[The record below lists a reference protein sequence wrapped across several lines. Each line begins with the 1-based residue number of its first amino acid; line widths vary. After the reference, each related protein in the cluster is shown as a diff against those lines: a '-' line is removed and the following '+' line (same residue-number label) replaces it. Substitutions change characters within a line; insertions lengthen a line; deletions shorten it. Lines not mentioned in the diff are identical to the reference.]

1 MIIYPAIDIR
11 GGRCV
16 RLTEGR
22 FDAETVFADDPAAM
36 AAQWESMGAEFLHL
50 VDLDGA
56 LAGAGR
62 NLPAIKRILETVR
75 IPVQLGGGI
84 RSLASMEKL
93 LALGV
98 SRLILGSI
106 AVKNPALVAEACKLF
121 PGKIAVGID
130 AKNYSEKK
138 SGEKKFSGGE
148 VAIEGW
154 GEGGGVSAVELAK
167 KMAGFGVEK
176 IIYTDISRDGMLS
189 GVNAEATAA
198 LARACGV
205 EIIASGGVASLEDI
219 RRVKKIAADGVTGC
233 IIGKALYTGAVDL
246 RAALALAREG

>member
-22 FDAETVFADDPAAM
+22 FDAETVFADDPAEM
-36 AAQWESMGAEFLHL
+36 ALKWAGLGAEFLHL

-56 LAGAGR
+56 LAGEGK
-62 NLPAIKRILETVR
+62 NVPVIERILQSVS

-84 RSLASMEKL
+84 RNLETIEKL
-93 LALGV
+93 LSLGV
-98 SRLILGSI
+98 NRLILGSA
-106 AVKNPALVAEACKLF
+106 AVKNPQLVEEACKKY
-121 PGKIAVGID
+121 PGHIAVGID
-130 AKNYSEKK
+130 AKN
-138 SGEKKFSGGE
+138 GE

-154 GEGGGVSAVELAK
+154 GKGSGVAATELAK
-167 KMAGFGVEK
+167 KMAAYGVET

-189 GVNAEATAA
+189 GVNVEATAA

-205 EIIASGGVASLEDI
+205 PIIASGGVASLEDI
-219 RRVKKIAADGVTGC
+219 RRVKAVESDGVQGC
-233 IIGKALYTGAVDL
+233 IIGKAIYTGAVDL
-246 RAALALAREG
+246 KAALDLAKEA

>member
-22 FDAETVFADDPAAM
+22 FDAETVFADDPAQM
-36 AAQWESMGAEFLHL
+36 ALKWAGLGAEFLHL

-56 LAGAGR
+56 LAGEGK
-62 NLPAIKRILETVR
+62 NVPVIERILKSVN

-84 RSLASMEKL
+84 RNLETIEKL
-93 LALGV
+93 LDLGV
-98 SRLILGSI
+98 TRLILGSA
-106 AVKNPALVAEACKLF
+106 AVKNPQLVQEACKKY
-121 PGKIAVGID
+121 PGHIAVGID
-130 AKNYSEKK
+130 AKN
-138 SGEKKFSGGE
+138 GE

-154 GEGGGVSAVELAK
+154 GQGSGVAATELAK
-167 KMAGFGVEK
+167 KMASFGVET

-189 GVNAEATAA
+189 GVNVEATAA

-205 EIIASGGVASLEDI
+205 PIIASGGVASLEDI
-219 RRVKKIAADGVTGC
+219 RRVKAVEADGVQGC
-233 IIGKALYTGAVDL
+233 IIGKAIYTGAVDL
-246 RAALALAREG
+246 KTALALAKEE

>member
-22 FDAETVFADDPAAM
+22 FDAETVFADDPAEM
-36 AAQWESMGAEFLHL
+36 ALKWAGLGAEFLHL

-56 LAGAGR
+56 LAGEGK
-62 NLPAIKRILETVR
+62 NVPVIQRILKSVS

-84 RSLASMEKL
+84 RNLETIEKL
-93 LALGV
+93 LSLGV
-98 SRLILGSI
+98 SRLILGSA
-106 AVKNPALVAEACKLF
+106 AVKNPQLVEEACKKY
-121 PGKIAVGID
+121 PGHIAVGID
-130 AKNYSEKK
+130 AKN
-138 SGEKKFSGGE
+138 GD

-154 GEGGGVSAVELAK
+154 GQGSGVAATKLAK
-167 KMAGFGVEK
+167 KMAAYGVET

-189 GVNAEATAA
+189 GVNVEATAA

-205 EIIASGGVASLEDI
+205 PIIASGGVASLEDI
-219 RRVKKIAADGVTGC
+219 RRVKAVESDGVQGC
-233 IIGKALYTGAVDL
+233 IIGKAIYTGAVDL
-246 RAALALAREG
+246 KAALALAKEA

>member
-22 FDAETVFADDPAAM
+22 FDAETVFADDPAEM
-36 AAQWESMGAEFLHL
+36 ALKWAGMGAEFLHF

-56 LAGAGR
+56 LAGEGK
-62 NLPAIKRILETVR
+62 NVPVIERILQSVN

-84 RSLASMEKL
+84 RNLETIEKL

-98 SRLILGSI
+98 TRLILGSA
-106 AVKNPALVAEACKLF
+106 AVNNPQLVEEACKKY
-121 PGKIAVGID
+121 PGHIAVGID
-130 AKNYSEKK
+130 AKN
-138 SGEKKFSGGE
+138 GE

-154 GEGGGVSAVELAK
+154 GKGSGVAATELAK
-167 KMAGFGVEK
+167 KMAAYGVET

-189 GVNAEATAA
+189 GVNVEATAA

-205 EIIASGGVASLEDI
+205 PIIASGGVASLEDI
-219 RRVKKIAADGVTGC
+219 RRVKAVEADGVQGC
-233 IIGKALYTGAVDL
+233 IIGKAIYTGAVDL
-246 RAALALAREG
+246 KAALALAKEA

>member
-22 FDAETVFADDPAAM
+22 FDAETVFADDPAEM
-36 AAQWESMGAEFLHL
+36 ALKWAGLGAEFLHL

-56 LAGAGR
+56 LAGESK
-62 NLPAIKRILETVR
+62 NVPVIQRILKSVS

-84 RSLASMEKL
+84 RNLETIEKL
-93 LALGV
+93 LELGV
-98 SRLILGSI
+98 TRLILGSA
-106 AVKNPALVAEACKLF
+106 AVKNPELVAEACKKY
-121 PGKIAVGID
+121 PGHIAVGID
-130 AKNYSEKK
+130 AKN
-138 SGEKKFSGGE
+138 GE

-154 GEGGGVSAVELAK
+154 GQGSGVAATELAK
-167 KMAGFGVEK
+167 KMASFGVET

-189 GVNAEATAA
+189 GVNVEATAA

-205 EIIASGGVASLEDI
+205 PIIASGGVASLDDI
-219 RRVKKIAADGVTGC
+219 RRVKAVEGDGVQGC
-233 IIGKALYTGAVDL
+233 IIGKAIYTGAVDL
-246 RAALALAREG
+246 KEALALAKEE

>member
-22 FDAETVFADDPAAM
+22 FDAETVFADDPAEM
-36 AAQWESMGAEFLHL
+36 ALKWAGLGAEFLHL

-56 LAGAGR
+56 LAGEGK
-62 NLPAIKRILETVR
+62 NVPVIERILQSVN

-84 RSLASMEKL
+84 RNLETIEKL

-98 SRLILGSI
+98 TRLILGSA
-106 AVKNPALVAEACKLF
+106 AVKNPQLVEEACKKY
-121 PGKIAVGID
+121 PGHIAVGID
-130 AKNYSEKK
+130 AKN
-138 SGEKKFSGGE
+138 GE

-154 GEGGGVSAVELAK
+154 GKGSGVAATELAK
-167 KMAGFGVEK
+167 KMAAYGVET

-189 GVNAEATAA
+189 GVNVEATAA

-205 EIIASGGVASLEDI
+205 PIIASGGVASLDDI
-219 RRVKKIAADGVTGC
+219 RRVKAVESDGVQGC
-233 IIGKALYTGAVDL
+233 IIGKAIYTGAVDL
-246 RAALALAREG
+246 KAALALAKEA

>member
-22 FDAETVFADDPAAM
+22 FDAETVFADDPAEM
-36 AAQWESMGAEFLHL
+36 ALKWAGLGAEFLHL

-56 LAGAGR
+56 LAGEGK
-62 NLPAIKRILETVR
+62 NVPVIERILQSVS

-84 RSLASMEKL
+84 RNLETIEKL
-93 LALGV
+93 LSLGV
-98 SRLILGSI
+98 TRLILGSA
-106 AVKNPALVAEACKLF
+106 AVKNPQLVEEACKKY
-121 PGKIAVGID
+121 PGHIAVGID
-130 AKNYSEKK
+130 AKN
-138 SGEKKFSGGE
+138 GE

-154 GEGGGVSAVELAK
+154 GKGRGVAATELAK
-167 KMAGFGVEK
+167 KMAAYGVET

-189 GVNAEATAA
+189 GVNVEATAA

-205 EIIASGGVASLEDI
+205 PIIASGGVASLEDI
-219 RRVKKIAADGVTGC
+219 RRVKAVESDGVQGC
-233 IIGKALYTGAVDL
+233 IIGKAIYTGAVDL
-246 RAALALAREG
+246 KAALALAKEA

>member
-22 FDAETVFADDPAAM
+22 FDAETVFADDPAEM
-36 AAQWESMGAEFLHL
+36 ALKWADCGAQWLHL

-56 LAGAGR
+56 LAGEGK
-62 NLPAIKRILETVR
+62 NLPVIERILQSVKL
-75 IPVQLGGGI
+75 PVQLGGGI
-84 RSLASMEKL
+84 RNMQAIDKL
-93 LALGV
+93 LTMGV
-98 SRLILGSI
+98 QRVILGSA
-106 AVKNPALVAEACKLF
+106 AVKNPELVAEACRQY
-121 PGKIAVGID
+121 PGHIAVGID
-130 AKNYSEKK
+130 AKN
-138 SGEKKFSGGE
+138 GD

-154 GEGGGVSAVELAK
+154 GQGSGVAAMELAK
-167 KMAGFGVEK
+167 QMASYGVDK
-176 IIYTDISRDGMLS
+176 IIFTDISRDGMLS

-219 RRVKKIAADGVTGC
+219 RRVKAVETDGVTGC
-233 IIGKALYTGAVDL
+233 IIGKAIYTGAVDL
-246 RAALALAREG
+246 REALALAKEG

>member
-22 FDAETVFADDPAAM
+22 FDAETVFADDPAEM
-36 AAQWESMGAEFLHL
+36 ALKWAGLGAEFLHL

-56 LAGAGR
+56 LAGEGK
-62 NLPAIKRILETVR
+62 NVPVIQRILKSVS

-84 RSLASMEKL
+84 RNLETIEKL
-93 LALGV
+93 LELGV
-98 SRLILGSI
+98 TRLILGSA
-106 AVKNPALVAEACKLF
+106 AVKNPELVAEACKKY
-121 PGKIAVGID
+121 PGHIAVGID
-130 AKNYSEKK
+130 AKN
-138 SGEKKFSGGE
+138 GE

-154 GEGGGVSAVELAK
+154 GQGSGVAATELAK
-167 KMAGFGVEK
+167 KMASFGVET

-189 GVNAEATAA
+189 GVNVEATAA

-205 EIIASGGVASLEDI
+205 PIIASGGVASLDDI
-219 RRVKKIAADGVTGC
+219 RRVKAMEGDGVQGC
-233 IIGKALYTGAVDL
+233 IIGKAIYTGAVDL
-246 RAALALAREG
+246 KEALALAKEE

>member
-22 FDAETVFADDPAAM
+22 FDAETVFADDPAEM
-36 AAQWESMGAEFLHL
+36 ALKWAGLGAEFLHL

-56 LAGAGR
+56 LAGEGK
-62 NLPAIKRILETVR
+62 NVPVIERILQSVS

-84 RSLASMEKL
+84 RNLETIEKL
-93 LALGV
+93 LELGV
-98 SRLILGSI
+98 TRLILGSA
-106 AVKNPALVAEACKLF
+106 AVKNPELVAEACKKY
-121 PGKIAVGID
+121 PGHIAVGID
-130 AKNYSEKK
+130 AKN
-138 SGEKKFSGGE
+138 GE

-154 GEGGGVSAVELAK
+154 GQGSGVAATELAK
-167 KMAGFGVEK
+167 KMASFGVET

-189 GVNAEATAA
+189 GVNVESTAA

-205 EIIASGGVASLEDI
+205 PIIASGGVASIEDI
-219 RRVKKIAADGVTGC
+219 RRVKAVESDGIQGC
-233 IIGKALYTGAVDL
+233 IIGKAIYTGAVDL
-246 RAALALAREG
+246 KEALALAKEE

>member
-22 FDAETVFADDPAAM
+22 FDAETVFADDPAQM
-36 AAQWESMGAEFLHL
+36 ALKWAGLGAEFLHL

-56 LAGAGR
+56 LAGECK
-62 NLPAIKRILETVR
+62 NVPVIERILKSVN

-84 RSLASMEKL
+84 RNLATIEKL
-93 LALGV
+93 LDLGV
-98 SRLILGSI
+98 TRLILGSA
-106 AVKNPALVAEACKLF
+106 AVKNPELVQEACKKY
-121 PGKIAVGID
+121 PGHIAVGID
-130 AKNYSEKK
+130 AKN
-138 SGEKKFSGGE
+138 GE

-154 GEGGGVSAVELAK
+154 GQGSGVAATELAK
-167 KMAGFGVEK
+167 KMASFGVET

-189 GVNAEATAA
+189 GVNVESTAA

-205 EIIASGGVASLEDI
+205 PIIASGGVASIEDI
-219 RRVKKIAADGVTGC
+219 RRVKAVESDGVQGC
-233 IIGKALYTGAVDL
+233 IIGKAIYTGAVDL
-246 RAALALAREG
+246 KEALALAKEE

>member
-22 FDAETVFADDPAAM
+22 FDAETVFADDPVEM
-36 AAQWESMGAEFLHL
+36 ALKWAGMGAEFLHL

-56 LAGAGR
+56 LAGEGK
-62 NLPAIKRILETVR
+62 NVPVIERILNSVA

-84 RSLASMEKL
+84 RNLETIERL

-98 SRLILGSI
+98 TRLILGSA
-106 AVKNPALVAEACKLF
+106 AVKNPELVAEACKKY
-121 PGKIAVGID
+121 PGHIAVGID
-130 AKNYSEKK
+130 AKN
-138 SGEKKFSGGE
+138 GE

-154 GEGGGVSAVELAK
+154 GKGSGVAATELAK
-167 KMAGFGVEK
+167 QMAYFGVET

-189 GVNAEATAA
+189 GVNVEATAA

-205 EIIASGGVASLEDI
+205 PIIASGGVASIEDI
-219 RRVKKIAADGVTGC
+219 RRVKAVEADGVQGC
-233 IIGKALYTGAVDL
+233 IIGKAIYTGAVDL
-246 RAALALAREG
+246 KEALALAKEA

>member
-22 FDAETVFADDPAAM
+22 FDAETVFADDPAEM
-36 AAQWESMGAEFLHL
+36 ALKWAGMGAEFLHL

-56 LAGAGR
+56 LAGEGK
-62 NLPAIKRILETVR
+62 NVPVIERILQSVN

-84 RSLASMEKL
+84 RNLETIEKL

-98 SRLILGSI
+98 TRLILGSA
-106 AVKNPALVAEACKLF
+106 AVKNPQLVEEACKKY
-121 PGKIAVGID
+121 PGHIAVGID
-130 AKNYSEKK
+130 AKN
-138 SGEKKFSGGE
+138 GD

-154 GEGGGVSAVELAK
+154 GKGSGVAATELAK
-167 KMAGFGVEK
+167 QMATYGVET

-189 GVNAEATAA
+189 GVNVEATAA

-205 EIIASGGVASLEDI
+205 PIIASGGVASIEDI
-219 RRVKKIAADGVTGC
+219 RRVKAVEADGVQGC
-233 IIGKALYTGAVDL
+233 IIGKAIYTGAVDL
-246 RAALALAREG
+246 KEALALAKEA

>member
-22 FDAETVFADDPAAM
+22 FDAETVFADDPAEM
-36 AAQWESMGAEFLHL
+36 ALKWAGLGAEFLHL

-56 LAGAGR
+56 LAGEGK
-62 NLPAIKRILETVR
+62 NVPVIQRILKSVS

-84 RSLASMEKL
+84 RNLETIEKL
-93 LALGV
+93 LELGV
-98 SRLILGSI
+98 TRLILGSA
-106 AVKNPALVAEACKLF
+106 AVKNPELVAEACKKY
-121 PGKIAVGID
+121 PGHIAVGID
-130 AKNYSEKK
+130 AKN
-138 SGEKKFSGGE
+138 GE

-154 GEGGGVSAVELAK
+154 GQGSGVAATELAK
-167 KMAGFGVEK
+167 KMASFGVET

-189 GVNAEATAA
+189 GVNVEATAA

-205 EIIASGGVASLEDI
+205 PIIASGGVASLDDI
-219 RRVKKIAADGVTGC
+219 RRVKAVEGDGVQGC
-233 IIGKALYTGAVDL
+233 IIGKAIYTGAVDL
-246 RAALALAREG
+246 KEALALAKEK

>member
-22 FDAETVFADDPAAM
+22 FDAETVFADDPAEM
-36 AAQWESMGAEFLHL
+36 ALKWAGLGAEFLHL

-56 LAGAGR
+56 LAGEGK
-62 NLPAIKRILETVR
+62 NVPVIERILQSVS

-84 RSLASMEKL
+84 RNLVTIEKL
-93 LALGV
+93 LSLGV
-98 SRLILGSI
+98 TRLILGSA
-106 AVKNPALVAEACKLF
+106 AVKNPALVEEACKKY
-121 PGKIAVGID
+121 PGHIAVGID
-130 AKNYSEKK
+130 AKN
-138 SGEKKFSGGE
+138 GE

-154 GEGGGVSAVELAK
+154 GKGSGVAATELAK
-167 KMAGFGVEK
+167 KMAAYGVET

-189 GVNAEATAA
+189 GVNVEATAA

-205 EIIASGGVASLEDI
+205 PIIASGGVASIEDI
-219 RRVKKIAADGVTGC
+219 RRVKAVEADGVQGC
-233 IIGKALYTGAVDL
+233 IIGKAIYTGAVDL
-246 RAALALAREG
+246 QEALALAKEA

>member
-22 FDAETVFADDPAAM
+22 FDAETVFADDPAEM
-36 AAQWESMGAEFLHL
+36 ALKWAGLGAEFLHL

-56 LAGAGR
+56 LAGEGR
-62 NLPAIKRILETVR
+62 NVPVIERILKSVS

-84 RSLASMEKL
+84 RNLETIEKL

-98 SRLILGSI
+98 TRLILGSA
-106 AVKNPALVAEACKLF
+106 AVKNPQLVEEACKKY
-121 PGKIAVGID
+121 PGHIAVGID
-130 AKNYSEKK
+130 AKN
-138 SGEKKFSGGE
+138 GD

-154 GEGGGVSAVELAK
+154 GKDSGVAATELAK
-167 KMAGFGVEK
+167 KMAAYGVET

-189 GVNAEATAA
+189 GVNVETTAA

-205 EIIASGGVASLEDI
+205 PIIASGGVASLEDI
-219 RRVKKIAADGVTGC
+219 RRVKAVESEGVQGC
-233 IIGKALYTGAVDL
+233 IIGKAIYTGAVDL
-246 RAALALAREG
+246 KAALALAKEA

>member
-22 FDAETVFADDPAAM
+22 FDAETVFADDPAEM
-36 AAQWESMGAEFLHL
+36 ALKWAGMGAEFLHL

-56 LAGAGR
+56 LAGEGK
-62 NLPAIKRILETVR
+62 NVPVIERILQSVN

-84 RSLASMEKL
+84 RNLETIEKL

-98 SRLILGSI
+98 TRLILGSA
-106 AVKNPALVAEACKLF
+106 AVKNPQLVEEACKKY
-121 PGKIAVGID
+121 PGHIAVGID
-130 AKNYSEKK
+130 AKN
-138 SGEKKFSGGE
+138 GE

-154 GEGGGVSAVELAK
+154 GKGSGVAATELAK
-167 KMAGFGVEK
+167 QMAAYGVET

-189 GVNAEATAA
+189 GVNVEDTAA

-205 EIIASGGVASLEDI
+205 PIIASGGVASIEDI
-219 RRVKKIAADGVTGC
+219 RRVKAVEADGVQGC
-233 IIGKALYTGAVDL
+233 IIGKAIYTGAVDL
-246 RAALALAREG
+246 KEALALAKEG

>member
-22 FDAETVFADDPAAM
+22 FDAETVFADDPAEM
-36 AAQWESMGAEFLHL
+36 ALKWAGMGAEFLHL

-56 LAGAGR
+56 LAGEGK
-62 NLPAIKRILETVR
+62 NVPVIERILQSVN

-84 RSLASMEKL
+84 RNLETIEKL

-98 SRLILGSI
+98 TRLILGSA
-106 AVKNPALVAEACKLF
+106 AVNNPQLVEEACKKY
-121 PGKIAVGID
+121 PGHIAVGID
-130 AKNYSEKK
+130 AKN
-138 SGEKKFSGGE
+138 GE

-154 GEGGGVSAVELAK
+154 GKGSGVAATELAK
-167 KMAGFGVEK
+167 QMAAYGVET

-189 GVNAEATAA
+189 GVNVEATAA
-198 LARACGV
+198 LARSCGV
-205 EIIASGGVASLEDI
+205 PIIASGGVASLEDI
-219 RRVKKIAADGVTGC
+219 CRVKAVESDGVQGC
-233 IIGKALYTGAVDL
+233 IIGKAIYNGAVDL
-246 RAALALAREG
+246 KAALALAKEA

>member
-22 FDAETVFADDPAAM
+22 FDAETVFADDPAEM
-36 AAQWESMGAEFLHL
+36 ALKWAGLGAEFLHL

-56 LAGAGR
+56 LAGEGK
-62 NLPAIKRILETVR
+62 NVPVIQRILKSVS

-84 RSLASMEKL
+84 RNLETIEKL
-93 LALGV
+93 LDLGV
-98 SRLILGSI
+98 TRLILGRDS
-106 AVKNPALVAEACKLF
+106 VKYQEAEACKKY
-121 PGKIAVGID
+121 PGHIAVGID
-130 AKNYSEKK
+130 AKN
-138 SGEKKFSGGE
+138 GE

-154 GEGGGVSAVELAK
+154 GQGSGVAATELAK
-167 KMAGFGVEK
+167 KMASFGVET

-189 GVNAEATAA
+189 GVNVEATAA

-205 EIIASGGVASLEDI
+205 PIIASGGVASLDDI
-219 RRVKKIAADGVTGC
+219 RRVKAVEGDGVQGC
-233 IIGKALYTGAVDL
+233 IIGKAIYTGAVDL
-246 RAALALAREG
+246 KEALALAKEE